1 MWLWMAIWMSTG
13 AAGPVAHAQ
22 EAIPKRF
29 EQMSQDP
36 LPDLDADREIV
47 VGIDVEGL
55 EFHDA
60 DRIAGLLGFRVG
72 QPIPLSTTEAQKRLS
87 LDFRILVQ
95 PKGLTYEQVEGGVI
109 VHLVLVESPVDLDPQ
124 FAGNLNFSV
133 TRLREWALLDDR
145 VEVFIDEVDKIK
157 DRLIAAYKR
166 QGYHFVEVD
175 YAVGGDGVQR
185 REIIFQIREG
195 PKVYVKSV
203 KVYGNESIPD
213 EGILLWRK
221 SLQKSARLGTS
232 GRGLFAWF
240 GHRYVEEVLEA
251 DRLAIVS
258 VYRERGFLDAVVDAE
273 LEFTEDRSGVYV
285 KFVVDEGPLYRV
297 GSVGIKAFETERVDI
312 LPGGRG
318 EDRTREVDLVVP
330 EEELLELLELT
341 PGGPFEASRIQ
352 VDRRRLLD
360 RYGRDGHID
369 AGSFEGESGS
379 AGWAFLGMDLVRDYE
394 KKLVYVTYKMQQG
407 RPFYLQYLEV
417 TGNDNTK
424 DRVIRQ
430 RFAQL
435 PGELVDGVKVREGL
449 RRVIRT
455 GYFDDAFARGAH
467 PQPTVRY
474 RTVEGNP
481 DLVDIVVNV
490 EEGRTINANLSGGVA
505 SDQGLVGIISLTVNN
520 FDAQRTPR
528 TFLGMFG
535 ELYRKEAWTGDGET
549 FGIDLSPGSQVN
561 YSRIFYQHPDIFRRY
576 FDPIGFIAEF
586 QLRDRLFRSHDEGRK
601 FSRLAVTRAFGQG
614 DVQASFGV
622 RWQELSIDDLD
633 SDDALPTTLIR
644 SEGEETFVGV
654 TGSLSVNKL
663 DNPRLPRTGY
673 SGRWTN
679 TLYGEALGSDR
690 NLWKTELSFDRYFH
704 LSSDKSSAAPGIYLG
719 LGSGLAVPFEGAT
732 GTVNYGERFFFGGAR
747 IGRGFRFRGIG
758 PYEGDYPIGGET
770 YARSTL
776 EYRFPLYTQS
786 VPGTTQRR
794 EVFRGSFFVDT
805 VVLDPDAYSLDLN
818 EARVSAGF
826 ALGLI
831 EPFPVTFSFGW
842 PLRSEEEDERQVFA
856 FSLTFR

>member
-1 MWLWMAIWMSTG
+1 MLAWAFLGSFAP
-13 AAGPVAHAQ
+13 AVLAQ
-22 EAIPKRF
+22 EALPEGIPRAN
-29 EQMSQDP
+29 QDP
-36 LPDLDADREIV
+36 DATRETV
-47 VGIDVEGL
+47 VGIEVEGL
-55 EFHDA
+55 KFHDP
-60 DRIAGLLGFRVG
+60 DRVAAMLGFKVG
-72 QPIPLSTTEAQKRLS
+72 EPIPLSTTEAQRRLNQ
-87 LDFRILVQ
+87 DFGILVEPQ
-95 PKGLTYEQVEGGVI
+95 GLTFEEVEGGVV
-109 VHLVLVESPVDLDPQ
+109 VHLVMVESPLDLDPQ
-124 FAGNLNFSV
+124 FVGNNKFSV
-133 TRLREWALLDDR
+133 SRLREWALLDDR
-145 VEVFIDEVDKIK
+145 VEVFTYEVEKIK

-166 QGYHFVEVD
+166 QGYHFVEID
-175 YAVGGDGVQR
+175 HLIGGDGVQR
-185 REIIFQIREG
+185 QEIIFQIREG

-203 KVYGNESIPD
+203 KIYGNESIPD

-221 SLQKSARLGTS
+221 NLKKSARLGTS

-273 LEFTEDRSGVYV
+273 LEFTDDRSGVYV
-285 KFVVDEGPLYRV
+285 KFVVDEGPLYKV
-297 GSVGIKAFETERVDI
+297 GSVGIKAFEIERVDTV
-312 LPGGRG
+312 PGGRG
-318 EDRTREVDLVVP
+318 EDRTREVDLIIP
-330 EEELLELLELT
+330 EEELIELLELV
-341 PGGPFEASRIQ
+341 PGGPFASNRIQ
-352 VDRRRLLD
+352 IDRRRLLE
-360 RYGRDGHID
+360 RYGQDGHID
-369 AGSFEGESGS
+369 AGSFAGESGT
-379 AGWAFLGMDLVRDYE
+379 AGWAFLGLDLVRDYE
-394 KKLVYVTYKMQQG
+394 KKLVYVTYKIQQG
-407 RPFYLQYLEV
+407 RPFYLQFLEV

-435 PGELVDGVKVREGL
+435 PGELVDGVKVRDGL

-474 RTVEGNP
+474 KIVEGSP

-520 FDAQRTPR
+520 FDAQRMPR
-528 TFLGMFG
+528 SFFGMFG

-549 FGIDLSPGSQVN
+549 FGIDLSPGSEVN

-586 QLRDRLFRSHDEGRK
+586 QLRDRIFRSHDEGRK
-601 FSRLAVTRAFGQG
+601 FARLAITRAFGQG
-614 DVQASFGV
+614 DWQTSLGV
-622 RWQELSIDDLD
+622 RWQDLRIDDLD
-633 SDDALPTTLIR
+633 GDDILPSTLIR

-704 LSSDKSSAAPGIYLG
+704 LSRDVDSAAPGIYLG
-719 LGSGLAVPFEGAT
+719 LGSGLAVPFDGSS

-758 PYEGDYPIGGET
+758 PYDGDYPSGGET

-805 VVLDPDAYSLDLN
+805 VVLDPKAYSLDLDQ
-818 EARVSAGF
+818 ARVSAGF

-842 PLRSEEEDERQVFA
+842 PLRAEDEDERQVFA